1 MSSGKTEKGAS
12 TRDLRL
18 DFFRGLALFSI
29 FIDHIPGNVG
39 RHFTIQSI
47 GISDAA
53 EVFILISGYAA
64 GMVYGGVYQ
73 KVNFVAATARTLQR
87 AWQLYVAHVF
97 LFMLFMAIVAKAANG
112 FNTSL
117 FAEEFRAADFLKS
130 PDVSIIRAL
139 TLQFQPMFMDILPL
153 YIVLLGM
160 LPIALFGFRHS
171 PWIAF
176 TVIAGLWLAAQLDA
190 RVALKAYPGVD
201 HVWFFNPFAWQA
213 LFLFGAYFGSR
224 GLIPKG
230 KPPDGARWIFL
241 LAAVL
246 AFACFALKMSWTISD
261 HFQAM
266 TPLFLKEIGP
276 FLSKTDMSPVRFVNV
291 IALAVVVACLMEP
304 QSKWLKLRL
313 AWPFLVCGRHSLEI
327 FCLGILLSVIA
338 HYGLTEFL
346 GNTPMKIAASFAGIA
361 VMVGVAALID
371 WVGSIGTKQISR
383 EPSPKPVSEGRA

>member
-1 MSSGKTEKGAS
+1 MSSGKTEKVAS

-29 FIDHIPGNVG
+29 FIDHIPGNIC
-39 RHFTIQSI
+39 RYFTIQAI

-73 KVNFVAATARTLQR
+73 KVSFVAATARTLQR
-87 AWQLYVAHVF
+87 AWQLYVAHIF
-97 LFMLFMAIVAKAANG
+97 LFMLFMATVAKAANG

-160 LPIALFGFRHS
+160 LPLALFGFRHS
-171 PWIAF
+171 PWLAF
-176 TVIAGLWLAAQLDA
+176 AVIAGLWLAAQIDP

-201 HVWFFNPFAWQA
+201 HTWFFNPFAWQA
-213 LFLFGAYFGSR
+213 LFLFGAYFGAR
-224 GLIPKG
+224 GVIPKG
-230 KPPDGARWIFL
+230 SPPEGRSWIFW
-241 LAAVL
+241 LAAAV
-246 AFACFALKMSWTISD
+246 AFACFALKINWTISD
-261 HFQAM
+261 HFQVL
-266 TPLFLKEIGP
+266 TPVLLKQIGP

-291 IALAVVVACLMEP
+291 IALAVVVACLMAP
-304 QSKWLKLRL
+304 QSKWLKLRA

-346 GNTPMKIAASFAGIA
+346 GNAPMKVVASVAGIA

-371 WVGSIGTKQISR
+371 WVGSIGAKPAHR
-383 EPSPKPVSEGRA
+383 EPNPKPASEGRA

>member
-39 RHFTIQSI
+39 RHFTIQAI

-230 KPPDGARWIFL
+230 KPPDGARWIFP